1 MIKKFLLVL
10 SVMIL
15 AGCTDSNVAQ
25 RTLSGAGYKNIQI
38 TGYSVFGCSDDDFF
52 HTGFKA
58 TGADGAQVSGTV
70 CSGFF
75 KGATIR
81 MD

>member
-1 MIKKFLLVL
+1 MIKK
-10 SVMIL
+10 IL
-15 AGCTDSNVAQ
+15 FGLAVVAVAGCTDSSVAQ

-38 TGYSVFGCSDDDFF
+38 TGYSLFGCSDDDFF
-52 HTGFKA
+52 HTGFEA
-58 TGADGAQVSGTV
+58 TGADGSRVSGTV